1 MHFPVAVVQSVKA
14 PGGSAPYNHLSTI
27 DIPASGG
34 HYRRMNEPVIV
45 CGRVFRP
52 ELVQHLS
59 QMATQ
64 QPPPGRNV
72 LAHEVCTHLAWFSPN
87 GRPALSGAKVALRK
101 LSRRG
106 LLSLPLRRGRYTRTH
121 RLQPSGQPLPPV
133 FKVPKRVDQV
143 QGLHLHLITILHAVE
158 IIT

>member
-1 MHFPVAVVQSVKA
+1 
-14 PGGSAPYNHLSTI
+14 
-27 DIPASGG
+27 
-34 HYRRMNEPVIV
+34 MNKPVIV
-45 CGRVFRP
+45 CGRVFHP

-59 QMATQ
+59 QMASQ

-72 LAHEVCTHLAWFSPN
+72 LAHEVCSHLAWFSPN

-106 LLSLPLRRGRYTRTH
+106 LLSLPLRKGRYTRTH

-143 QGLHLHLITILHAVE
+143 AGLHLHLMTGCEDPLHGLWNDL
-158 IIT
+158 IIQQHP

>member
-1 MHFPVAVVQSVKA
+1 MDASPTTRTTARTKRLCAKDISSNMPKLSAHKQPRSAE
-14 PGGSAPYNHLSTI
+14 PTPAPYNHLSTI

-64 QPPPGRNV
+64 PPPPGRNV
-72 LAHEVCTHLAWFSPN
+72 LARE
-87 GRPALSGAKVALRK
+87 
-101 LSRRG
+101 
-106 LLSLPLRRGRYTRTH
+106 
-121 RLQPSGQPLPPV
+121 
-133 FKVPKRVDQV
+133 
-143 QGLHLHLITILHAVE
+143 
-158 IIT
+158 